1 MPDRMDTDQRG
12 RGRRADVDGLTSVVA
27 PAPRRRTFAEA
38 RTAVNRRRQSHEA
51 SFEVRGGTMFADLLT
66 SPRYERLA
74 ANGESL
80 QLPISR
86 RFYELTRVLLH
97 ELKYATV
104 NPAARPHAW
113 PFTVRSSPT
122 SRTEVYEPPRGVLL
136 AGGGVDGRCC
146 SGTCD
151 AYGLYACWCSSC
163 WLGG

>member
-1 MPDRMDTDQRG
+1 
-12 RGRRADVDGLTSVVA
+12 
-27 PAPRRRTFAEA
+27 
-38 RTAVNRRRQSHEA
+38 
-51 SFEVRGGTMFADLLT
+51 MFADLLT

-136 AGGGVDGRCC
+136 AGGGVATSAAILLAANVAAAAAVKDLSADKVPEIKPSAAKASEGGR
-146 SGTCD
+146 
-151 AYGLYACWCSSC
+151 
-163 WLGG
+163 